1 MHEYLLR
8 LLAIDEFNATVDM
21 KAYPGM
27 YGIICKYQGQV
38 AGNVVR
44 WLTVLTYLLLGAAR
58 PDAMLWRR
66 ALAGAISSPWRLL
79 ANLPGYR

>member
-1 MHEYLLR
+1 
-8 LLAIDEFNATVDM
+8 M
-21 KAYPGM
+21 KVYPGM

-58 PDAMLWRR
+58 PDATLWRR

-79 ANLPGYR
+79 ANLPGYRI